1 MTSSLIKIFL
11 FVSLFS
17 SGLFSQSVNEYL
29 TKGDDYYKK
38 FDLINAAKN
47 YESAYKQNPNNFFVL
62 ERITK
67 IFNDLGE
74 DYFEIN
80 DKDNAEQSFIKAVKY
95 AEILFSKYPDS
106 AKVYTLIAMSYGNLA
121 LYKGGNEKIKLAN
134 KVRENAEKAIKLNPN
149 DYLPYI
155 VLGIYNREIASLSW
169 FERTFA
175 NTFFGKVPEGSLKS
189 SEELLINA
197 LKINPGIITA
207 MYQLSLVYQE
217 MENEQKEIEWLKKV
231 IDTPIADFRDKYA
244 KRKAKERLNEL
255 FN

>member
-1 MTSSLIKIFL
+1 MFPQIDK
-11 FVSLFS
+11 
-17 SGLFSQSVNEYL
+17 EYL
-29 TKGDDYYKK
+29 DKGDDYYKK

-47 YESAYKQNPNNFFVL
+47 YESAYKQNPYNYFVL
-62 ERITK
+62 ERVTK

-74 DYFEIN
+74 DYYEIN
-80 DKDNAEQSFIKAVKY
+80 NKDNAERSFNKAVKY
-95 AEILFSKYPDS
+95 AEIFYSKFPDS

-134 KVRENAEKAIKLNPN
+134 KIRENAEKSIKLNPN

-175 NTFFGKVPEGSLKS
+175 NTFFGKVPEGCLKS
-189 SEELLINA
+189 AEELMIKA
-197 LKINPGIITA
+197 LKINPGIVTA

-217 MENEQKEIEWLKKV
+217 MENEKKEIEWLKK
-231 IDTPIADFRDKYA
+231 IINAPISDFRDKYA

-255 FN
+255 LN

>member
-1 MTSSLIKIFL
+1 MIRSNMKIFL
-11 FVSLFS
+11 FVSLLSFYV
-17 SGLFSQSVNEYL
+17 FPQSDNSYL

-47 YESAYKQNPNNFFVL
+47 YESAYKQNPNNYFVL
-62 ERITK
+62 ERVTK

-74 DYFEIN
+74 NYYEIK
-80 DKDNAEQSFIKAVKY
+80 DKDNSEQSFNKAVKY
-95 AEILFSKYPDS
+95 AEIFYSKFPDS

-134 KVRENAEKAIKLNPN
+134 KIRANAEKSIKLNPN

-175 NTFFGKVPEGSLKS
+175 NTFLGKVPEGSLKS
-189 SEELLINA
+189 AEQLMIKA
-197 LKINPGIITA
+197 LKINPGIVTA
-207 MYQLSLVYQE
+207 MYQLSLVFQE
-217 MENEQKEIEWLKKV
+217 MENEQKEIEWLKKT
-231 IDTPIADFRDKYA
+231 IDSPISDFRDEFA

-255 FN
+255 

>member
-1 MTSSLIKIFL
+1 MKIFL
-11 FVSLFS
+11 FISLISFYV
-17 SGLFSQSVNEYL
+17 FPQIDKEYL
-29 TKGDDYYKK
+29 DKGDDYYKK
-38 FDLINAAKN
+38 FNLINAANN
-47 YESAYKQNPNNFFVL
+47 YESAYKQNPYNYFVL
-62 ERITK
+62 ERVTK

-74 DYFEIN
+74 DYYEIN
-80 DKDNAEQSFIKAVKY
+80 NKDNAERSFNKAVKY
-95 AEILFSKYPDS
+95 AEIFYSKFPDS

-134 KVRENAEKAIKLNPN
+134 KIRENAEKSIKLNPN

-189 SEELLINA
+189 AEELMIKA
-197 LKINPGIITA
+197 LKINPGIVTA

-217 MENEQKEIEWLKKV
+217 MENEKKEIEWLKK
-231 IDTPIADFRDKYA
+231 IINAPISDFRDKYA

-255 FN
+255 LN